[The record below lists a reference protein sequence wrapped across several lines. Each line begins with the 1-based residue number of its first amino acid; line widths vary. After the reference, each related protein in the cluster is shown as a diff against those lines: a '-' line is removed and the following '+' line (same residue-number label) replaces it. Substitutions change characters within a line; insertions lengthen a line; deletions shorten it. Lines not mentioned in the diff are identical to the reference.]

1 MDKKY
6 KILILG
12 LTVLAMPLMARFWSL
27 PLAIILFL
35 ILGSVLVR
43 KKFLVWFWLLP
54 ILFLL
59 TLYVNNFFSIFSFD
73 WEKMVIGNKN
83 FLYAIERLKNE
94 GLWIPFTLRNIL
106 YSNWLLVFSWLNLIF
121 KLLSPMFLIR
131 ALGYGGFFF
140 FAYGIIDYLND
151 KTKKWWPVIWGATV
165 VFASGLGVLVDSGNA
180 IVLALPSIIYFLI
193 LGINTAKFKKYWK
206 IWILLFVIDL
216 ILK

>member
-131 ALGYGGFFF
+131 ALGYGFFI